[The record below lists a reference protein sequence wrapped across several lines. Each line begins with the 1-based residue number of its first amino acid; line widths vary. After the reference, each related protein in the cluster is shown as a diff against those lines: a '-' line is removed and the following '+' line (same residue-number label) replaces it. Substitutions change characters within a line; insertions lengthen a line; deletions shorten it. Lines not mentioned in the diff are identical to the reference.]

1 MKLSRRR
8 SLHLAVAASAL
19 AALRRSARAQAYP
32 ARPVR
37 ILVGFGSGSAFDI
50 LARLIGQWLSER
62 MGQPFVIENRGG
74 AGGSLATE
82 AAVRAAPDVLVV
94 HPSFPAATVPEFIAY
109 ARANPGKVNFASAGI
124 GSVSHMAGELFKT
137 MAGVDLVH
145 VPYRSL
151 APALTDLIGG
161 QVQAI
166 FATMPPSIANVR
178 AGKLRALAVTSTTRF
193 E

>member
-62 MGQPFVIENRGG
+62 MGQPF
-74 AGGSLATE
+74 
-82 AAVRAAPDVLVV
+82 
-94 HPSFPAATVPEFIAY
+94 
-109 ARANPGKVNFASAGI
+109 SAGRLHAP
-124 GSVSHMAGELFKT
+124 SLRLAGR
-137 MAGVDLVH
+137 DQ
-145 VPYRSL
+145 RD
-151 APALTDLIGG
+151 ALR
-161 QVQAI
+161 QA
-166 FATMPPSIANVR
+166 
-178 AGKLRALAVTSTTRF
+178 
-193 E
+193 